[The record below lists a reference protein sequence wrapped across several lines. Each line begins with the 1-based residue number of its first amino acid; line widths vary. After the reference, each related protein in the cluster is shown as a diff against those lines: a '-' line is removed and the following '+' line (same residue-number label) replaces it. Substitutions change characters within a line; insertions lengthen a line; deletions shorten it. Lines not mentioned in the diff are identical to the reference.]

1 MITNKAKQKV
11 ALFLKE
17 FFQLANVGAGGDST
31 NPNQNVLDVPILAA
45 NTATTNAISDDTTI
59 DFTVS
64 YTGTQ
69 LEGNTIREL
78 GIFSD
83 TMPADNQFDALRAD
97 GSYTVDAG
105 GDVLLDRINFNAVG
119 PFANSDQ
126 IDITLTIEVE

>member
-78 GIFSD
+78 GIFSA
-83 TMPADNQFDALRAD
+83 TAPADDQFDELITRTTT
-97 GSYTVDAG
+97 SYGVETT
-105 GDVLLDRINFNAVG
+105 LLSRINFNAVG

>member
-1 MITNKAKQKV
+1 MITNKGKQKV

-78 GIFSD
+78 GIFSA
-83 TMPADNQFDALRAD
+83 TTPADNQFDELRTTT
-97 GSYTVDAG
+97 SYSAETT
-105 GDVLLDRINFNAVG
+105 LLSRINFSAVG

-126 IDITLTIEVE
+126 IDITLTIKVE